1 MPSTAVLRV
10 TPTKVGGYRV
20 VEAAHPL
27 TSLNRRVCS
36 SMRHCGDRSEAQCL
50 AISGEAVAVGPGM
63 PLTSTSLQIDLFLA
77 EFLATQA
84 VEHAA

>member
-1 MPSTAVLRV
+1 
-10 TPTKVGGYRV
+10 
-20 VEAAHPL
+20 
-27 TSLNRRVCS
+27 
-36 SMRHCGDRSEAQCL
+36 L